1 MPIRKGRCLF
11 ETAQT
16 LTQIKIASAKVLAG
30 ALMHPFVHDR
40 KCRSHARAGLARN
53 GKNLISIK
61 ESSFRAGF
69 IGGLSSPLG
78 KKS

>member
-1 MPIRKGRCLF
+1 M
-11 ETAQT
+11 
-16 LTQIKIASAKVLAG
+16 AG
-30 ALMHPFVHDR
+30 ALEYALCACPEIPFQRADR
-40 KCRSHARAGLARN
+40 LDTK

-69 IGGLSSPLG
+69 IGDLSSPLG